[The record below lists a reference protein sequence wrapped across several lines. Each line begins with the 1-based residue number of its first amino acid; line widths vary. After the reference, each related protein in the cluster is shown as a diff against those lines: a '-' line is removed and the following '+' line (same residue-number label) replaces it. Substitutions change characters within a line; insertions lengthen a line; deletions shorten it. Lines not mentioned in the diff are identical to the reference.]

1 LRACDWA
8 TNIERLH
15 QSLSLLTPPIQP
27 AAPTIPQPVQEN
39 FRLHVEPGG
48 NFRTLQEAA
57 MRVTAEY
64 ETNRQ
69 RARRE
74 MLVELNQP
82 NARRDQET
90 RRIANEHAQQ
100 IRPRGKGSAFIV
112 KSGE

>member
-1 LRACDWA
+1 MVTSDGPQPI
-8 TNIERLH
+8 THEF
-15 QSLSLLTPPIQP
+15 QDDVGGLLTF
-27 AAPTIPQPVQEN
+27 VEYREED
-39 FRLHVEPGG
+39 FRLHVDPGG

-74 MLVELNQP
+74 MLAELNQP

-112 KSGE
+112 GGE